1 MEVIQFL
8 VHEHPQEEEEVLVG
22 IILAELQEVLGEV
35 QLVIQVL
42 LMLVQEIRLQLVHL
56 KEILVEHLNQI
67 EWVVVAVL

>member
-1 MEVIQFL
+1 VAVVQVHHLVVLLIKLEAVVVIQFL

-42 LMLVQEIRLQLVHL
+42 LMLVQEIRLQ
-56 KEILVEHLNQI
+56 
-67 EWVVVAVL
+67 